1 MAFAWLNEDMKSLRR
16 DFLPPQLERCIRSNG
31 MDGTV
36 AVQARQSEEETQF
49 LLDLAEQYP
58 NVIKGVVGWVDL
70 RAENIDER
78 LAFFAQNPKLKGVRH
93 IVQDE
98 PDDAFLLRED
108 FLRGIRL
115 LKKYN
120 LTYDILIY
128 PKHLAVAKK
137 FVEMFP
143 DQPFVIDHIAK
154 PFIKDHII
162 GDWEKGI
169 RDLAAFPNV
178 YVKVS
183 GMVTEGNWK
192 NWTEAD
198 FTPYLD
204 IIFDA
209 FGPDR
214 VMIGSDWP
222 MMTLCGEYGQVI
234 DIVRHYIQRFPPSDQ
249 AKILGENAVRFYHL
263 CLVCDLNCH
272 GFTASL
278 SFSFIRFILSTYSH
292 QSPLP

>member
-249 AKILGENAVRFYHL
+249 AKILGENAVRFY
-263 CLVCDLNCH
+263 
-272 GFTASL
+272 
-278 SFSFIRFILSTYSH
+278 
-292 QSPLP
+292 